1 MWVAVVFLDLVWVI
15 SVKLRKGV
23 RTKETENRILGEEH
37 WLGFTGLEQHLGM
50 FDEFSLVE

>member
-37 WLGFTGLEQHLGM
+37 
-50 FDEFSLVE
+50 